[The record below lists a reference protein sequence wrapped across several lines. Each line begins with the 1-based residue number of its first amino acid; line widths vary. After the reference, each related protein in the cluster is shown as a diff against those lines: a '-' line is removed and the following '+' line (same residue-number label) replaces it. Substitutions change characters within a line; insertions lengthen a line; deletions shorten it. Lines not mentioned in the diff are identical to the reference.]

1 MSPNLKNCK
10 KENQL
15 YHDSPQIIND
25 FTLYVYRIVLMP
37 DSCEEKVFPFP
48 AKEIKEG
55 EVAANIPRCE
65 LDHMDPE
72 DIMIVKFVLTY
83 YLLKEDK

>member
-1 MSPNLKNCK
+1 
-10 KENQL
+10 
-15 YHDSPQIIND
+15 
-25 FTLYVYRIVLMP
+25 MP

-55 EVAANIPRCE
+55 EVAANTPLCE
-65 LDHMDPE
+65 RDHMDPE
-72 DIMIVKFVLTY
+72 NIMIIKFVLTY

>member
-1 MSPNLKNCK
+1 
-10 KENQL
+10 
-15 YHDSPQIIND
+15 
-25 FTLYVYRIVLMP
+25 MP

-72 DIMIVKFVLTY
+72 DIMIVKFVMTY